1 MIHLSIINWMNS
13 KIKNNIFRTFS
24 TKLNLPG
31 IAINYKLCN
40 TSKNIN
46 YQYKYC
52 RMLDKTNIICNH
64 TNKYKIH
71 INIKLEYL
79 FWTIE
84 HIINNS
90 KKFIIK
96 KKPVFSFFKI
106 HIDFYNF
113 TVLRNK
119 NTIYNNEEKNYPNI
133 VFYQYDDVYPNITK
147 LCFQHL
153 VATLLELFPNNLNI
167 SSRIYSKFSLKLNNN
182 IYLCIGDSF
191 DKINKSDEYTIPIEY
206 KEILNSCSQILNS
219 YSQIKNP
226 NKFSKK
232 ISNHNLCKFVNNK
245 WIPNDITS
253 IYYLVNKNND
263 SILNIFKEIGYDM
276 NKSY

>member
-79 FWTIE
+79 FC
-84 HIINNS
+84 
-90 KKFIIK
+90 
-96 KKPVFSFFKI
+96 
-106 HIDFYNF
+106 
-113 TVLRNK
+113 NK
-119 NTIYNNEEKNYPNI
+119 E
-133 VFYQYDDVYPNITK
+133 F
-147 LCFQHL
+147 
-153 VATLLELFPNNLNI
+153 
-167 SSRIYSKFSLKLNNN
+167 
-182 IYLCIGDSF
+182 
-191 DKINKSDEYTIPIEY
+191 
-206 KEILNSCSQILNS
+206 
-219 YSQIKNP
+219 
-226 NKFSKK
+226 
-232 ISNHNLCKFVNNK
+232 
-245 WIPNDITS
+245 
-253 IYYLVNKNND
+253 
-263 SILNIFKEIGYDM
+263 
-276 NKSY
+276 